1 MRTHSASQ
9 SAEDHASTACAPMT
23 ELEWAIA
30 SRDGVPTWFAV
41 RPHDETVP
49 RHEQLGLIL
58 EPGCRVV
65 VEAGSLRPAGARGPI
80 EPVPSATGFNP
91 YFDLPP
97 A

>member
-1 MRTHSASQ
+1 
-9 SAEDHASTACAPMT
+9 MT
-23 ELEWAIA
+23 ELAWAIP
-30 SRDGVPTWFAV
+30 SRDSVPTWFAV

-49 RHEQLGLIL
+49 RYERLGLIL

-65 VEAGSLRPAGARGPI
+65 VEANSLRPASVRGVN